1 MIFKSRSLNNQKTTY
16 GGGTIP
22 ASVWCLV
29 ESVVKNRGRGSLGK
43 VGLLPH
49 SLFVQKKW
57 VGGFWGTPLIHAMF
71 NRDGCLKS
79 TTHPMAESVAFA
91 PIVSWCVAHYT
102 RTLYRNDSKLAMEIF
117 EELLIS
123 WLRYMQI
130 DHIHKEPEKLYNT
143 MIRVSNMTES
153 STDVHALEPL
163 MPDKIRDQELV
174 QIFID
179 IFDTVRGNCLPTM
192 YDEYDE
198 PGYKDSDIKRIHL
211 NGNFSKGE
219 ILMTAML
226 FNGSQPAVLDFE
238 DCTNL
243 DEECLELIFKWL
255 YPPMIV
261 RLKGTSIN
269 KNSTLLERL
278 NENRY
283 EEDEIQFVFEPKVLS
298 IEDKLKREN
307 KQLMEENASLKRQI
321 DEMKKNM

>member
-1 MIFKSRSLNNQKTTY
+1 
-16 GGGTIP
+16 
-22 ASVWCLV
+22 
-29 ESVVKNRGRGSLGK
+29 
-43 VGLLPH
+43 
-49 SLFVQKKW
+49 
-57 VGGFWGTPLIHAMF
+57 
-71 NRDGCLKS
+71 
-79 TTHPMAESVAFA
+79 MAESVAFA

-130 DHIHKEPEKLYNT
+130 DHIHKEPDKLYDT
-143 MIRVSNMTES
+143 MIRVSNMTGS

-163 MPDKIRDQELV
+163 MPDKMRDRELV
-174 QIFID
+174 QTFVD
-179 IFDTVRGNCLPTM
+179 IFDTVSGNGLPRKIFCS
-192 YDEYDE
+192 DEYDG
-198 PGYKDSDIKRIHL
+198 PGYEDSIIKRIRL
-211 NGNFSKGE
+211 NGHFSKGE

-261 RLKGTSIN
+261 RLKGVSIDE
-269 KNSTLLERL
+269 NSTLLERL

-283 EEDEIQFVFEPKVLS
+283 EEDEIQLVFEPKVLS

-321 DEMKKNM
+321 DEMKKNKYVID

>member
-1 MIFKSRSLNNQKTTY
+1 
-16 GGGTIP
+16 
-22 ASVWCLV
+22 
-29 ESVVKNRGRGSLGK
+29 
-43 VGLLPH
+43 
-49 SLFVQKKW
+49 
-57 VGGFWGTPLIHAMF
+57 
-71 NRDGCLKS
+71 
-79 TTHPMAESVAFA
+79 
-91 PIVSWCVAHYT
+91 
-102 RTLYRNDSKLAMEIF
+102 
-117 EELLIS
+117 
-123 WLRYMQI
+123 
-130 DHIHKEPEKLYNT
+130 
-143 MIRVSNMTES
+143 MTGS

-179 IFDTVRGNCLPTM
+179 IFDTVRGNGLPTM

-198 PGYKDSDIKRIHL
+198 PGYKDSDIKRIRL

-261 RLKGTSIN
+261 RLKGVCIDE
-269 KNSTLLERL
+269 NSTLLERL

-283 EEDEIQFVFEPKVLS
+283 EEDEIQLVFEPKVLS

-307 KQLMEENASLKRQI
+307 KQLIEENASLKRQI
-321 DEMKKNM
+321 DEMKKNKYVID

>member
-1 MIFKSRSLNNQKTTY
+1 
-16 GGGTIP
+16 
-22 ASVWCLV
+22 
-29 ESVVKNRGRGSLGK
+29 
-43 VGLLPH
+43 
-49 SLFVQKKW
+49 
-57 VGGFWGTPLIHAMF
+57 
-71 NRDGCLKS
+71 
-79 TTHPMAESVAFA
+79 
-91 PIVSWCVAHYT
+91 
-102 RTLYRNDSKLAMEIF
+102 
-117 EELLIS
+117 
-123 WLRYMQI
+123 MQI

-143 MIRVSNMTES
+143 MIRVSNMTGS

-179 IFDTVRGNCLPTM
+179 IFDTVSDNGLPTV
-192 YDEYDE
+192 YDESHDE
-198 PGYKDSDIKRIHL
+198 PGYKFSDIKRIRL
-211 NGNFSKGE
+211 NGDFSKGE
-219 ILMTAML
+219 ILMTAMR

-269 KNSTLLERL
+269 KNSELLERL
-278 NENRY
+278 NRD
-283 EEDEIQFVFEPKVLS
+283 EEDKILFLFEPKVLS
-298 IEDKLKREN
+298 IEDKLKSEN